1 MTNPDLFT
9 VCIAALVA
17 VFALLIS
24 LAAAMRL
31 ITLLFP
37 ERADDEAA
45 MYAAIAATYRSVYP
59 GTRITKI
66 EDSQ

>member
-1 MTNPDLFT
+1 L
-9 VCIAALVA
+9 AALVA
-17 VFALLIS
+17 VFTLLIA
-24 LAAAMRL
+24 LAAGMRL

-37 ERADDEAA
+37 ERAGDEAA
-45 MYAAIAATYRSVYP
+45 MVAAIAATYRSVYP

>member
-1 MTNPDLFT
+1 L
-9 VCIAALVA
+9 AALVA
-17 VFALLIS
+17 VFTLLIS
-24 LAAAMRL
+24 LAAGMRL

-37 ERADDEAA
+37 ERADNEAA
-45 MYAAIAATYRSVYP
+45 MYAAIAATYQSVYP